1 MLDST
6 DTLKTD
12 NRQIHTFQPMGLS
25 GILDATLSLYRENL
39 RLFLGIAS
47 TYFLLI
53 ALQEGVIVFLL
64 ERPSTPRLENFISD
78 VDSVSDTLIYMLV
91 VGVSVVASS
100 EVYLGRRVTIQSAFR
115 CFASHFLGYLGATLI
130 YLILY
135 LISTLTSMD
144 SIKLSSAMS
153 MLLLL
158 CLPFVLYYLIHWIFY
173 GPVILN
179 EKWTTGQFLERS
191 KALTQGSGGRVL
203 GIILAI
209 LLLDVAM
216 YYILGNSFGVVL
228 ALLGIVGEGSVME
241 TIGDLFSLRYED
253 IRPTSLETLIMYIVY
268 LGAETFTLPIY
279 AIGVTLL
286 YFDLRIRKEGFDI
299 EMRVRNSQDLM

>member
-1 MLDST
+1 MSDST

-12 NRQIHTFQPMGLS
+12 NRQIHTFQPMGL
-25 GILDATLSLYRENL
+25 GDILDATLSLYRENL
-39 RLFLGIAS
+39 RLFLGIAAI
-47 TYFLLI
+47 YFLLI
-53 ALQEGVIVFLL
+53 AFQEGIVVFLL

-78 VDSVSDTLIYMLV
+78 VDSVSDTFIYMLV
-91 VGVSVVASS
+91 VGISVIASS
-100 EVYLGRRVTIQSAFR
+100 EVYLGRRVTIQSALR
-115 CFASHFLGYLGATLI
+115 SFASRFFRYFGATLI

-144 SIKLSSAMS
+144 SIELSSTMS

-158 CLPFVLYYLIHWIFY
+158 CLPFVLYYLIGWIFY

-179 EKWTTGQFLERS
+179 EKWTTRQSLEWS
-191 KALTQGSGGRVL
+191 KMLVRGTWGRVF
-203 GIILAI
+203 GIVVAI
-209 LLLDVAM
+209 LLLDTAM
-216 YYILGNSFGVVL
+216 YYILGNSFGAVL
-228 ALLGIVGEGSVME
+228 ALLGIVGDGSVME
-241 TIGDLFSLRYED
+241 TIGDLFSLRYEN
-253 IRPTSLETLIMYIVY
+253 IRPTSSDTLVMYIVY

-299 EMRVRNSQDLM
+299 EMRVRNS